1 MVASGYNPTMT
12 RRVISHIVVFLIGV
26 GIAVYFG
33 RGLPEDALLGFIA
46 GAVGIV
52 ALLGLIWLKA

>member
-1 MVASGYNPTMT
+1 MT